1 MGILLGVVR
10 QLAFF
15 SLMCAAIVSLA
26 CDEWPAGQSLWIR
39 LTDPISTYTAKV
51 GDPVHAVLIQDL
63 VCGHEVLVP
72 MGTSVEGVVHS
83 THKVG
88 WGIRHETAALELEF
102 NQLDLDDDSTVR
114 MSARVEEVENS
125 REQVKNGV
133 IHGVMS
139 TDTFQGRINSR
150 LIHLPTWNP
159 YSDMGLIVY
168 KATFPIFPEPEIYY
182 PSGTDMRLKT
192 TTSTTAAATGEKL
205 ANEPYSAAAAL
216 LDTWVQQVPYRTTTL
231 QSGDAD
237 LVNLIFVGSEAQVRA
252 AFIAAGWHKAD
263 PLSKHSIA
271 HNFYALLNNS
281 GYTQEPMMTF
291 LLNGSPED

>member
-1 MGILLGVVR
+1 MGILLGVVVR
-10 QLAFF
+10 GLAFF
-15 SLMCAAIVSLA
+15 WLMCAAIVSLA
-26 CDEWPAGQSLWIR
+26 CDELPAGQSLWIR

-102 NQLDLDDDSTVR
+102 SQLNLGNGSTVQ

-159 YSDMGLIVY
+159 YSDLGLIVY

-192 TTSTTAAATGEKL
+192 K
-205 ANEPYSAAAAL
+205 SAMSSLPQPIEVVSESDPVEASL
-216 LDTWVQQVPYRTTTL
+216 TYGWVQQLPQRTTTL
-231 QSGDAD
+231 KSVNAD
-237 LVNLIFVGSEAQVRA
+237 LVNLVFLGSKQQV
-252 AFIAAGWHKAD
+252 
-263 PLSKHSIA
+263 
-271 HNFYALLNNS
+271 
-281 GYTQEPMMTF
+281 
-291 LLNGSPED
+291 

>member
-39 LTDPISTYTAKV
+39 LTNPISTYTAKV

-182 PSGTDMRLKT
+182 PSGTDLRLKT
-192 TTSTTAAATGEKL
+192 TAAIMSPAVAPKSVVYQSTTD
-205 ANEPYSAAAAL
+205 SSQ
-216 LDTWVQQVPYRTTTL
+216 LDAWAEQFPTRSTTL
-231 QSGDAD
+231 KSTSAD
-237 LVNLIFVGSEAQVRA
+237 LVNLAFVGSQAQVRA

-281 GYTQEPMMTF
+281 GYTQE
-291 LLNGSPED
+291 

>member
-26 CDEWPAGQSLWIR
+26 CDQWPAGQSLWIR

-182 PSGTDMRLKT
+182 PPGTDMRLKT
-192 TTSTTAAATGEKL
+192 MAPVHFQASDDVQSREL
-205 ANEPYSAAAAL
+205 PPPESSE
-216 LDTWVQQVPYRTTTL
+216 LDAWMKQLPSRTTTL
-231 QSGDAD
+231 KYVEAD
-237 LVNLIFVGSEAQVRA
+237 FVNLA
-252 AFIAAGWHKAD
+252 
-263 PLSKHSIA
+263 
-271 HNFYALLNNS
+271 
-281 GYTQEPMMTF
+281 
-291 LLNGSPED
+291 